1 MRKHSHLFIMGM
13 FFFLFFSFSTTAY
26 AKPRID
32 VVKHGGWVDLSDED
46 MQDTIV
52 ALVEQIAKEEQLPY
66 VPEVSCFDWPEN
78 AMLAYNTLI
87 TKTICVNLS
96 YFRNDI
102 DATAAGVSVEYH
114 LVKTLAHEVRHS
126 YQYEHQFDDSEYG
139 RAIATNY
146 AYPVVYNGYNL
157 AEYEAQF
164 KEADANAYGTD
175 YADRFFKVRK

>member
-1 MRKHSHLFIMGM
+1 MKKILYFLISLT
-13 FFFLFFSFSTTAY
+13 LFFSNPITTY

-66 VPEVSCFDWPEN
+66 VPTVSCFDWVEFD
-78 AMLAYNTLI
+78 ALAYNTLI
-87 TKTICVNLS
+87 TKTICVNLAH
-96 YFRNDI
+96 FRNDL

-126 YQYEHQFDDSEYG
+126 YQWQHQLDDSDYG
-139 RAIATNY
+139 RACYINFT
-146 AYPVVYNGYNL
+146 YPVEYNGYNKSEYVSQFIEL
-157 AEYEAQF
+157 DAEM
-164 KEADANAYGTD
+164 YGDDFAT
-175 YADRFFKVRK
+175 RFFKKK